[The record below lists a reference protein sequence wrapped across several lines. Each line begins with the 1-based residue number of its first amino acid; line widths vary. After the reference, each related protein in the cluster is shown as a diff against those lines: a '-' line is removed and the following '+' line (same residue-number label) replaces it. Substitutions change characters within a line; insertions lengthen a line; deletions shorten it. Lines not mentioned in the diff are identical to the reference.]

1 MADSLPTIAQVIG
14 KNVKKIRGD
23 FTLEDLASYGR
34 SIGATWSSGSIRA
47 IERGDFKATIET
59 IALLALALDRLT
71 DDGTKTMRG
80 AITSRDLLQAEG
92 KIELGKTYATNTERL
107 LEFLGGGTSGTVMD
121 MNDFGA
127 KVQSA
132 MDQMKSL
139 NLPDDML
146 IAEIEEMERHPVT
159 PTEERLAKKIGVDVV
174 ELRNWAWHL
183 WGTTFE
189 KQRDNL
195 AGKDASPQ
203 KKGSVSPQLLDEIQA
218 AMKENRGDD

>member
-1 MADSLPTIAQVIG
+1 MTESLPTIPQVIG
-14 KNVKKIRGD
+14 ENVKRLRGD

-34 SIGATWSSGSIRA
+34 SIGATWSSGSVRA

-80 AITSRDLLQAEG
+80 AITSRDLLQTEG
-92 KIELGKTYATNTERL
+92 KIELGNKYATNTERL

-121 MNDFGA
+121 MDHFGT
-127 KVQSA
+127 KVKSA

-139 NLPDDML
+139 NLPSGML
-146 IAEIEEMERHPVT
+146 VSNMEEMERHPVT
-159 PTEERLAKKIGVDVV
+159 PTEERLAKRIGIDVL

-189 KQRDNL
+189 RQRDNL
-195 AGKDASPQ
+195 AGEGASPQ

-218 AMKENRGDD
+218 AMKENSGND